1 MGKVNGSV
9 NLFLM
14 HQGLVVIRTKE
25 SIIMIKNMVLASF
38 NGKVVI
44 LMQVITIWTKEMVLE

>member
-1 MGKVNGSV
+1 MDKVNGSV

-14 HQGLVVIRTKE
+14 HQVLVVTRTKE
-25 SIIMIKNMVLASF
+25 SIIMTKNMVLASF